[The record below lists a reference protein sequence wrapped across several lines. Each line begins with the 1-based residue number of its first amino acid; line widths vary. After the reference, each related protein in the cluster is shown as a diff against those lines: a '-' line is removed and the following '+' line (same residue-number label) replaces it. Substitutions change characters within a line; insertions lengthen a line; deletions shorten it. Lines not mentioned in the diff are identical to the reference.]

1 MGISEICSNSMLIV
15 SPHPRP
21 NRDTMLHS
29 QVKFTGEASANEVEG
44 VAHHPLA
51 VPSSL
56 ANGNIAEEEQVI
68 HIAGDIYL

>member
-1 MGISEICSNSMLIV
+1 MLEFNAYCFSPPTGTPEYPSKVIV
-15 SPHPRP
+15 RE
-21 NRDTMLHS
+21 
-29 QVKFTGEASANEVEG
+29 EAFANEGEG

-68 HIAGDIYL
+68 HRGGCYIFL

>member
-1 MGISEICSNSMLIV
+1 
-15 SPHPRP
+15 
-21 NRDTMLHS
+21 MLHS